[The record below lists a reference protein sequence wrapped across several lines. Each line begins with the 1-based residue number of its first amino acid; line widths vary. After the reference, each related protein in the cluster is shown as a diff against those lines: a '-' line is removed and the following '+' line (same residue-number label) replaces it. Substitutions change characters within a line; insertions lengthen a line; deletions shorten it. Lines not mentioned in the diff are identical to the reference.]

1 MKNKKIRTPDEV
13 RREFRHR
20 GISIASWA
28 RENGISPRHVYDVLG
43 GRNKGL
49 FGESHRAAVLL
60 GIKDGEGAGR
70 ARGAA

>member
-1 MKNKKIRTPDEV
+1 MRNKKIRTAEEV
-13 RREFRHR
+13 RREFSLQ

-28 RENGISPRHVYDVLG
+28 RAHGLSPRHVYDVLG

-60 GIKDGEGAGR
+60 GIKVGSIAPNIHH
-70 ARGAA
+70 

>member
-13 RREFRHR
+13 RRDFCRQ

-28 RENGISPRHVYDVLG
+28 RNNGLSPRHVYDVLG

-60 GIKDGEGAGR
+60 GIKDGEAAER

>member
-1 MKNKKIRTPDEV
+1 MFYGGSGKPSK
-13 RREFRHR
+13 
-20 GISIASWA
+20 
-28 RENGISPRHVYDVLG
+28 PRHVYDVLG

-60 GIKDGEGAGR
+60 GIKDGEAAER